1 MNNGKVGMTIGLLCS
16 VAWLAVSSIDA
27 AEPASVRVLILDGQN
42 NHDWRSTTPV
52 LRAILVEAG
61 FAVEVA
67 TVPAEDPERERF
79 APSLEAYDVVLGN
92 YSDIGG
98 PPAPRTLFDNL
109 TQWVA
114 DGGGFVAVH
123 AATAGFEHLP
133 EYVRMTGLGWGNAQR
148 GDRLVVDGH
157 GNVLR
162 TPKGEG
168 PGTGHGGP
176 DRLIEVTTWGDHPI
190 ISGLP
195 RQWQVRDELWFAA
208 RGPAEGLTVLATGYA
223 PQTEQNEPILWTV
236 DYGQGRVFVH
246 LLGHDANTM
255 RDVSFRTTLVRGC
268 QWAATGRVMFPRP
281 AEFTGTGKGG
291 PTY

>member
-1 MNNGKVGMTIGLLCS
+1 MNNGKLVRALGLLCS
-16 VAWLAVSSIDA
+16 VACLSGFAIDA
-27 AEPASVRVLILDGQN
+27 AEPTPVRVLIVDGQN

-67 TVPAEDPERERF
+67 TVPAEGLEREKFR
-79 APSLEAYDVVLGN
+79 PSFEDYDVVLGN
-92 YSDIGG
+92 YSDFGG
-98 PPAPRTLFDNL
+98 PPAPQALFDKL

-133 EYVRMTGLGWGNAQR
+133 EYVRMTGLGWGNPQR
-148 GDRLVVDGH
+148 GDRVVVDAD
-157 GNVLR
+157 GNLLR

-168 PGTGHGGP
+168 GGTGHGGP

-190 ISGLP
+190 IRGLP
-195 RQWQVRDELWFAA
+195 RQWRVRDELWFAA
-208 RGPAEGLTVLATGYA
+208 RGPAAGLTVLATGYA

-255 RDVSFRTTLVRGC
+255 RDISFRTTLARGC
-268 QWAATGRVMFPRP
+268 QWAATGRVTLPKP
-281 AEFTGTGKGG
+281 AEFESLGN
-291 PTY
+291 